1 MNQTRMHLTDKWL
14 FRTRDWHDD
23 CRRLAAQIPR
33 LGICLLGAGMV
44 GWAEPAAAQ
53 DGGAAELCRNGV
65 VVPEPQ
71 DHPGLVADCAALLGA
86 LSQWGDSGLNWS
98 AERPIRRWEDIWLSE
113 TSNELRVTILS
124 PEYHNLEELPP
135 EIGQLSKLE
144 HLDFS
149 RNELKTIPPEIGQLI
164 QLKSLD
170 LRSNNLEM
178 LPPEIGQLIQLK
190 DLELHLN
197 NLEELPPEIGQL
209 SKLEYLTLWANELKT
224 IPPEIGQLTQL
235 ETLVLS
241 ANDLEELPPEIGQLA
256 KLEYLSLSG
265 NRLRGAILPDL
276 GNLDQLERLY
286 LAGNFL
292 SGAIP
297 PELGQLALLRGLKS
311 LRKRSDGAGST

>member
-1 MNQTRMHLTDKWL
+1 MQQTRMHRTDQGL
-14 FRTRDWHDD
+14 SMTRGWYED
-23 CRRLAAQIPR
+23 CRRLAAQVPR
-33 LGICLLGAGMV
+33 LGICLLSAGMV
-44 GWAEPAAAQ
+44 AWAGSAAAQ

-178 LPPEIGQLIQLK
+178 LPPEIGQL
-190 DLELHLN
+190 
-197 NLEELPPEIGQL
+197 

-235 ETLVLS
+235 ETATGDPGPVYQRLGG
-241 ANDLEELPPEIGQLA
+241 APP
-256 KLEYLSLSG
+256 
-265 NRLRGAILPDL
+265 
-276 GNLDQLERLY
+276 
-286 LAGNFL
+286 
-292 SGAIP
+292 
-297 PELGQLALLRGLKS
+297 
-311 LRKRSDGAGST
+311 